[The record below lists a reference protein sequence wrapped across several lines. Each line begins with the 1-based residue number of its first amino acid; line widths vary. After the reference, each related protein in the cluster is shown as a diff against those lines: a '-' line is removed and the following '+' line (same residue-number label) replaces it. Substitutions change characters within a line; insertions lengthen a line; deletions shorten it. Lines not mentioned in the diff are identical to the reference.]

1 MTQGHLRAA
10 FSAAAFAASAA
21 AACCYKF
28 ESLFTRTQNFDIGVR
43 THLNTERNMQLRGA
57 NAASLVS
64 LVPKA
69 SAFLRIPGGAL
80 SLAAPNTKPAYV
92 PWDGLY
98 IEPTLPM

>member
-1 MTQGHLRAA
+1 
-10 FSAAAFAASAA
+10 
-21 AACCYKF
+21 
-28 ESLFTRTQNFDIGVR
+28 
-43 THLNTERNMQLRGA
+43 MQLRGA

-98 IEPTLPM
+98 IESALIQSVSTAAEAVSTAPCTATGGEHSTTVSAPASTLTH